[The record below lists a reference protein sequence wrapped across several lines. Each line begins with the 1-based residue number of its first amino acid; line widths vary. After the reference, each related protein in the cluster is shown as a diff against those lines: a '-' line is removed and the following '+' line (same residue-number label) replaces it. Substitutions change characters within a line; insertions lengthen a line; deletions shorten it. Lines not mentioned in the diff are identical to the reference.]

1 MKEALKKDL
10 EHVRALVNEIY
21 YATCNNEPPWFVNK
35 LTTIELLLIEL
46 IKGE

>member
-1 MKEALKKDL
+1 MNEALKKDL
-10 EHVRALVNEIY
+10 EHIQLLVNEIY
-21 YATCNNEPPWFVNK
+21 YTTCSNEPPWFINK